1 MELAGKN
8 ILVVGLGITGV
19 AVARFLKNRGAMVTV
34 TDQASEE
41 ALRSYLPSIRNLSIR
56 TELGQHQ
63 LSTFESADLIV
74 LSPGVPHLIPPIKKA
89 KGQGIPVWGEIELA
103 SRFIPEP
110 IVAITGTNGKTTT
123 TALLGEMLEQSGFK
137 VFIGGNIGNPLIDYV
152 HQEEKA
158 DIVVVEIRSFQLDTI
173 DTFRPGVGVLLN
185 ISEDHLDR
193 YADLNAYAEA
203 KGRLFAN
210 QQTGDIAVLNGADRL
225 VRLLSKKI
233 SSKKL
238 FFNARSDQEEGAT
251 IASQKIVLNL
261 TDRFPKPEAV
271 DLAGIKITGKHNMEN
286 ASAACLAALVCGG
299 TLKGIQTA
307 LNHFNGFAHR
317 LEYVAT
323 IKGARYY
330 NDSKA
335 TNVDAVIR
343 ALEAFAN
350 PIILIMGGRDKG
362 GRFQKLRDRISRHTK
377 KLIVLGEAKDIIQSA
392 LGGITPTSAAST
404 MEDAVL
410 QAYQAAVPGD
420 VVLLSPAC
428 SSFDMY
434 SSYKQR
440 GENFYQAVEK
450 LK

>member
-1 MELAGKN
+1 VELAGKN

-19 AVARFLKNRGAMVTV
+19 AVARFLMNRGAAVTI

-41 ALRSYLPSIRNLSIR
+41 ALTSYLPSIRNLGIR
-56 TELGQHQ
+56 TEFGHHH
-63 LSTFESADLIV
+63 LSTFKSADLIV

-89 KGQGIPVWGEIELA
+89 NAKGVPVWGEIELA

-110 IVAITGTNGKTTT
+110 IIAITGTNGKTTT

-137 VFIGGNIGNPLIDYV
+137 VFVGGNIGNPLIDYV
-152 HQEEKA
+152 HKNEKA
-158 DIVVVEIRSFQLDTI
+158 DIVVVEVSSFQLDTI
-173 DTFRPGVGVLLN
+173 DTFRPRVGILLN

-193 YADLNAYAEA
+193 YPDLNAYAEA

-210 QQTGDIAVLNGADRL
+210 QQTDDIAILNGADRL
-225 VRLLSKKI
+225 VRKLSKKI
-233 SSKKL
+233 LSKKL
-238 FFNARSDQEEGAT
+238 FFNAPSDKEEGARL
-251 IASQKIVLNL
+251 ASQKIVLNL
-261 TDRFPKPEAV
+261 TGSFPMPETI
-271 DLAGIKITGKHNMEN
+271 DLASIKIWGNHNIEN
-286 ASAACLAALVCGG
+286 ASAACLAALSCGG
-299 TLKGIQTA
+299 TLEGIQTA
-307 LNHFNGFAHR
+307 LNHFNGLAHR

-323 IKGARYY
+323 INGARYY

-335 TNVDAVIR
+335 TNVDAVTR

-350 PIILIMGGRDKG
+350 PIILIMGGHDKG
-362 GRFQKLRDRISRHTK
+362 GSFQKLRDRIAQNTK
-377 KLIVLGEAKDIIQSA
+377 KLIVLGEAKDVIHAA
-392 LGGITPTSAAST
+392 LGGITSTSAAST

-410 QAYQAAVPGD
+410 QAYQTAVPGD

-434 SSYKQR
+434 SNYQQR
-440 GENFYQAVEK
+440 GESFYQAVAK